1 MTQLIEE
8 IVAGVG
14 KAADDSQIL
23 VLAVTNGFVRP
34 AGGRFAFVFGIC
46 RIGTHIADGGNRGD
60 FLIDQRGKGRNH
72 FERRARLGALLDGVV
87 HHHVALVGQD
97 GCCLITTGD
106 QGVQII
112 GGILRHGQHVTI
124 VNIQYQKYARIG

>member
-1 MTQLIEE
+1 MSKLIEE

-14 KAADDSQIL
+14 KAADDSQVL
-23 VLAVTNGFVRP
+23 VLAVTNGFISP
-34 AGGRFAFVFGIC
+34 AGGRFAFVLGIC
-46 RIGTHIADGGNRGD
+46 CIGAHIADGGNRGD
-60 FLIDQRGKGRNH
+60 FIVDQRGKRRHH
-72 FERRARLGALLDGVV
+72 FEYGARLGALLDSVV

-97 GCCLITTGD
+97 GGSLLAAGD
-106 QGVQII
+106 QGVQIV